1 MAQGKITH
9 EPPEHPIVHCVPLCP
24 RWTAQSMVITACF
37 NSRFRYNRGNTLPW
51 TFQKPI
57 LSLHW
62 DTHLTQGRQLLHEK
76 VCLLTRPE
84 IYRSLF
90 ALSSSREK
98 MSLRSNSCSAVHLC
112 LQAVCWALWNDTEET
127 RGGWGGF
134 PPNSC
139 TWLTTWPQAW
149 LFHLSR
155 PPVPRPAK
163 PPASTRWPDGLAAC
177 FAMPCAKGH
186 APYTTSM
193 PAAASLGPW
202 SPRHEAQLVRLTQ
215 GPPQAAVAQRRRE
228 EPLGWSL
235 GEKGEGHLTRVFC
248 EQEPHQDTHSP
259 HSLVTQP
266 SVSSHAHIT
275 WRRQCL
281 TNVCEVPD
289 RIQLP
294 A

>member
-51 TFQKPI
+51 TSQKLI

-76 VCLLTRPE
+76 VRLLTRPE

-149 LFHLSR
+149 YFTSHGLLFPGQQNLL
-155 PPVPRPAK
+155 PPPDDLMDWLPASQCPVLK
-163 PPASTRWPDGLAAC
+163 AMPHTPPACL
-177 FAMPCAKGH
+177 
-186 APYTTSM
+186 
-193 PAAASLGPW
+193 
-202 SPRHEAQLVRLTQ
+202 
-215 GPPQAAVAQRRRE
+215 PP
-228 EPLGWSL
+228 LL
-235 GEKGEGHLTRVFC
+235 
-248 EQEPHQDTHSP
+248 
-259 HSLVTQP
+259 
-266 SVSSHAHIT
+266 SVP
-275 WRRQCL
+275 
-281 TNVCEVPD
+281 EVPD
-289 RIQLP
+289 MRRSWWDWHKAHHKLLWPRGGEKSPLADLWERKGKVTSQGSSANRNPTRTHIHLT
-294 A
+294 AW